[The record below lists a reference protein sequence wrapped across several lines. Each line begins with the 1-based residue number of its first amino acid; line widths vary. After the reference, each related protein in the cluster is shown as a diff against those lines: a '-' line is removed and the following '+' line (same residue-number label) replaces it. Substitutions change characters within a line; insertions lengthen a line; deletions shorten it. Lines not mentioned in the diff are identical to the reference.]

1 MLSVSVNSE
10 NRWFWINSITS
21 YTLPGE
27 ACVQGG
33 EAWAWRGSLRARKT
47 VCLQDGCICANPWAL
62 RASSYL
68 QQKHLEEAGP
78 LGLIPGFCSEIQLW
92 CLWLLSIPVFPPSG
106 DRKPVFLSY
115 LLTSPIPVSLLD
127 SFLVSSLVCPPSVF
141 NNHLFAIWIT
151 PSAYAL
157 PSSPS
162 WLSVWSS
169 V

>member
-10 NRWFWINSITS
+10 NHWFWINREHHI
-21 YTLPGE
+21 LHL
-27 ACVQGG
+27 AWGG
-33 EAWAWRGSLRARKT
+33 LYSGRGRLGMEREPTCKED
-47 VCLQDGCICANPWAL
+47 CLQDGCICANPWAL
-62 RASSYL
+62 RASPYL

-92 CLWLLSIPVFPPSG
+92 SLWLLSIPVFPPSG

-127 SFLVSSLVCPPSVF
+127 PILVSSLVCPPSVF

-162 WLSVWSS
+162 WLPVWSS